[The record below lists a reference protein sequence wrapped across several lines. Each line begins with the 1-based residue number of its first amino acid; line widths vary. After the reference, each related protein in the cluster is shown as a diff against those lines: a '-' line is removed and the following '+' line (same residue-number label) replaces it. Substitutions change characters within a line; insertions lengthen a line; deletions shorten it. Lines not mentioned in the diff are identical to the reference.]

1 MLQFRSHPRLV
12 KKDDIVNDLELRGTI
27 ETLKQELLCWQYW
40 YWNLSSAATSG
51 LVGVFETKCASDDVW
66 ADPTSWHCSA
76 AAEDETAAC
85 DSFDPTN
92 QTQTLS
98 TPEST
103 PQLNTFNVP
112 TEPVEM
118 PAVETVLPPEARRL
132 ELWDRGRKL
141 VTYSDKSGE
150 TRLATWRL
158 PRSSNDAVLLEASAR
173 KLYVCAHIH
182 PKDRHVKR
190 TYDRPDSE
198 DSCDSDTDAPDY
210 IPDLSRPQLC
220 SIVDEIVSGCADRM
234 RVDSAVLAPAAQTCK
249 DLLPAAREHELI
261 GTRAMAKLLMQRVA
275 KICIEWSAKS
285 MSDDS

>member
-1 MLQFRSHPRLV
+1 MLRSALDRTELSRETLLLLRPLPIVRSV
-12 KKDDIVNDLELRGTI
+12 KKQLLLDYLVPPPDTICKSITNTILQYSSVSSDTEPGAGCIVGQRRPLREPQSHT
-27 ETLKQELLCWQYW
+27 ETLK
-40 YWNLSSAATSG
+40 
-51 LVGVFETKCASDDVW
+51 
-66 ADPTSWHCSA
+66 
-76 AAEDETAAC
+76 
-85 DSFDPTN
+85 
-92 QTQTLS
+92 TLS